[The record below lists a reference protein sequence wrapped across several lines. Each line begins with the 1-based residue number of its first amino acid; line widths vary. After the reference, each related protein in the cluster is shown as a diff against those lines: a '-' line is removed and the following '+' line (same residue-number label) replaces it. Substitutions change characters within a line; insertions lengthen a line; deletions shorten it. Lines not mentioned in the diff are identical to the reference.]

1 VHTIDTRECGD
12 GTATMAGD
20 QAGVL
25 ERPEKQQGTGT
36 QTLLR
41 GLALLECVAE
51 GIGDVK
57 GIASRL
63 GTPRSTT
70 HRMLNSLVAER
81 YLLHVPYKGYLL
93 GPKLI
98 QLGMKALEQRP
109 LIALARPHIEA
120 LAMRTGDTVHL
131 GVLEDGDVFYLDK
144 IAGTR
149 GLEMRSRVGRRMPLA
164 STSLGKGLLLGLPR
178 DKWRQYYERA
188 IDSAVRMQDRPSQ
201 DRPPLAPWPEFER
214 RMASYVD
221 RGWSFD
227 LEENE
232 IGIRCVGAPVRDVRD
247 QVVAAISVASAVP
260 YMPDDRMA
268 ELGPVVRATAEAISK
283 ELGWKP
289 E

>member
-1 VHTIDTRECGD
+1 MPSYDDYLEMQDRIG
-12 GTATMAGD
+12 TMAGD
-20 QAGVL
+20 QANVL
-25 ERPEKQQGTGT
+25 ERSAKQQGSGT
-36 QTLLR
+36 QTLVR

-57 GIASRL
+57 GIAARL

-109 LIALARPHIEA
+109 LIAVAHPHIEA
-120 LAMRTGDTVHL
+120 LARRTGDTVHL

-178 DKWRQYYERA
+178 GQWRQYYDRA
-188 IDSAVRMQDRPSQ
+188 IVSDLPSE

-214 RMASYVD
+214 WMASYVEQ
-221 RGWSFD
+221 GWSFD

-247 QVVAAISVASAVP
+247 QVVAAVSVASAVP
-260 YMPDDRMA
+260 YMPDERMA

-283 ELGWKP
+283 ELGWKQK
-289 E
+289 